1 MSLVNP
7 IWLWGL
13 SALAIPVAI
22 HLLSRKEGPVIRIGS
37 IRFLTE
43 TSTSKFSSIRL
54 NEVVLLAIRTL
65 LLVCLVLFLAGLLWP
80 SGFSKH
86 SKKWVV
92 VEGGLDQNENLKPV
106 LDSLRKEGYESRI
119 LANGFPSTSNGTA
132 SNPDYYKLSGE
143 LAKEK
148 ADAIVFARNT
158 LANFK
163 GKRAELPPHVNWIAW
178 PQTVSADRNVIATG
192 LKPIQISVA
201 YEPEFTHD
209 KTIMLA
215 ALEAIQ
221 SLAQDKVT
229 IHEIPVENFKAAAN
243 NDFLIWLS
251 KQPVTYS
258 GRLLGFRADTSSK
271 LIVQDTKNRWL
282 LTKRLTEDNAIEYHL
297 AIQLVDAL
305 FNDQHQTQLNAGA
318 NLTVSNELA
327 WSKTNTYSQSAVAE
341 AGISLDNI
349 LLISVLI
356 LFVAERLLA
365 FYRRQ

>member
-1 MSLVNP
+1 MSLMNP

-13 SALAIPVAI
+13 SALAIPIAI
-22 HLLSRKEGPVIRIGS
+22 HLLSRKEGPVIRVGS

-65 LLVCLVLFLAGLLWP
+65 LLVCLVLLLAGLLWP
-80 SGFSKH
+80 SDFSQH

-92 VEGGLDQNENLKPV
+92 VEPGLEQNEDLKSV
-106 LDSLRKEGYESRI
+106 VDSLKKEGYESRV
-119 LANGFPSTSNGTA
+119 LANGFPSTSNDTA
-132 SNPDYYKLSGE
+132 SNPDYYKLSEE

-148 ADAIVFARNT
+148 ADAIVFTRNT

-163 GKRAELPPHVNWIAW
+163 GRRAELPAHVNWIAW
-178 PQTVSADRNVIATG
+178 PQTGSADRNATATG
-192 LKPIQISVA
+192 LKSIQIYVA
-201 YEPEFTHD
+201 DEPEFTHD

-215 ALEAIQ
+215 ALTAIQ
-221 SLAQDKVT
+221 SLAPDKVT
-229 IHEIPVENFKAAAN
+229 IHEMPVENFTAAAN

-251 KQPVTYS
+251 EQPVTYS
-258 GRLLGFRADTSSK
+258 GTLLRFREDTSSK
-271 LIVQDTKNRWL
+271 LIVQETKSRWL

-297 AIQLVDAL
+297 PIRLMDVL
-305 FNDQHQTQLNAGA
+305 FDNQHQAQLNAGTE
-318 NLTVSNELA
+318 LTVPNELA
-327 WSKTNTYSQSAVAE
+327 WSKTNAYSQSAVSE

-349 LLISVLI
+349 LLIIVLI
-356 LFVAERLLA
+356 LFIAERILA

>member
-22 HLLSRKEGPVIRIGS
+22 HLLSRKEGPVIRVGS

-54 NEVVLLAIRTL
+54 NEVILLAIRSL
-65 LLVCLVLFLAGLLWP
+65 LIVCLVLFLAGLVWP
-80 SGFSKH
+80 SDFSQH

-92 VEGGLDQNENLKPV
+92 VEPGLEQNENLKSV
-106 LDSLRKEGYESRI
+106 VDSLKKEGYESRI
-119 LANGFPSTSNGTA
+119 LANGFPLTSNDTTL
-132 SNPDYYKLSGE
+132 NPDYYKLSEE
-143 LAKEK
+143 LAKEQ

-163 GKRAELPPHVNWIAW
+163 GKRAELPAHINWIAW
-178 PQTVSADRNVIATG
+178 PQTGSADQNVAATE
-192 LKPIQISVA
+192 LKPIQISIA
-201 YEPEFTHD
+201 YEPEFIHD

-215 ALEAIQ
+215 ALTAIQ
-221 SLAQDKVT
+221 SLAPDKVT
-229 IHEIPVENFKAAAN
+229 IHEMPVENFTAVAN

-251 KQPVTYS
+251 EKQVTYS
-258 GRLLGFRADTSSK
+258 GRQLRFRAGASSK
-271 LIVQDTKNRWL
+271 LIVQDTKSQWL

-297 AIQLVDAL
+297 PIRLMDVL
-305 FNDQHQTQLNAGA
+305 FDNQHQTQLNAGA

-349 LLISVLI
+349 LLIIVLI
-356 LFVAERLLA
+356 LFIAERILA